1 MLRPCLSIRIAARTD
16 GCALLSWR
24 PEVPAC
30 LPHRYCVY
38 LEVAVLEHEG
48 ADEATTGGD
57 ERAVERRRTS
67 SVRAAQGHFCYD
79 EEGLALQVRWSAQ
92 PSQNERS
99 LRRTRTVAHTH

>member
-1 MLRPCLSIRIAARTD
+1 M
-16 GCALLSWR
+16 
-24 PEVPAC
+24 
-30 LPHRYCVY
+30 Y

-48 ADEATTGGD
+48 ADEATTGGGD
-57 ERAVERRRTS
+57 ERAVERRRTA

-99 LRRTRTVAHTH
+99 LRRTRTVARTH